1 MINKIQN
8 ITKLPSLVLIRLY
21 QKTFSPDHSFFKKFF
36 PYGYCRFCPTCSEY
50 AYQAIDKYG
59 IFRGGMK
66 GFLRILRCNPWNPGG
81 EDPLE

>member
-1 MINKIQN
+1 MIKKIRN
-8 ITKLPSLVLIRLY
+8 IIKFPFLALICLY
-21 QKTFSPDHSFFKKFF
+21 QKTFSPDHGYISRFF
-36 PYGYCRFCPTCSEY
+36 PSGYCRFYPTCSEY
-50 AYQAIDKYG
+50 TYQAIDKYG